1 MLNQVHIWSAFTKRG
16 TQSAKTFATAN
27 PFVRMPA
34 KLSHLNAN
42 ESSVSTAARDSLSS
56 CTWLCFPLL
65 FGPAW
70 VPTSFSH
77 ICYRHVIIWGFS
89 DTDPQRDGLGC
100 FFFNRGRST
109 GKEASVS
116 NVLNHLKRKPTLY
129 LECFHH
135 FTLPV
140 KQLSL
145 MGHWSHNNSDF
156 TLQNE
161 GVATQLLPRS
171 VSLGYYVTLV
181 NPNKPL
187 NKTPKSGSFEVSDM
201 TASAPRQKRLSEG
214 KAKRWKYSNILQ

>member
-1 MLNQVHIWSAFTKRG
+1 MQFSWRRLNQVHIWSAFTKRG

-65 FGPAW
+65 SGPAW

-77 ICYRHVIIWGFS
+77 ICHRHVIIWGFS
-89 DTDPQRDGLGC
+89 DTDPSRDGLVFV
-100 FFFNRGRST
+100 FFLSGVRST

-116 NVLNHLKRKPTLY
+116 NVLNHLKRKSTLY

-145 MGHWSHNNSDF
+145 MGHWRHNNSDF
-156 TLQNE
+156 TFQNE
-161 GVATQLLPRS
+161 GAATQLLPRS
-171 VSLGYYVTLV
+171 ASLGYCVTLV
-181 NPNKPL
+181 SPNKHL
-187 NKTPKSGSFEVSDM
+187 N
-201 TASAPRQKRLSEG
+201 
-214 KAKRWKYSNILQ
+214 